1 MFVFCIVDIETC
13 GGRFEYKRS
22 RITEIC
28 IIVHDGLQVIETF
41 HSLINP
47 ECNINPYFINISG
60 ITNAMVAEA
69 PKFYEIADR
78 IIELT
83 QNRIFVAH
91 NAAFDFG
98 FIKAEFDALGYKFD
112 CDTLCT
118 VRLSRK
124 LLPGMHSY
132 SLGNL
137 CSSLGITIEHRHR
150 AHGDAQATVVLFE
163 RLLELKA
170 IDPLWKHKGLEAL
183 MHSASKKRIPKLI
196 ADLPEACGIYYFYNQ
211 HNEIIYIG
219 KSTNIRKRA
228 QSHALSDSIKSKRM
242 IQELYSVSYD
252 ITGSALIALLKENA
266 AIKQWQPKFNHTR
279 KHASFQYAI
288 DCIENEH
295 KPLQLKIEK
304 LHHCTNPLQVFK
316 SRGDALK
323 ALQHWVE
330 RYELCA
336 SYCGLS
342 QASSHCFEHY
352 LKRCR
357 GVCTGNEP
365 ITDYNLR
372 VKNALQRFQY
382 PHDNFIIFEKGRT
395 ADETGFIKILNRK
408 FQGYGFISTESQLY
422 EAHDFESYFE
432 SSVSIAEH
440 DLLITSYL
448 FQNKPRIKVLNT
460 NSITTPN

>member
-1 MFVFCIVDIETC
+1 MFCIVDIETC

-28 IIVHDGLQVIETF
+28 IIVHDGLQVVETF

-47 ECNINPYFINISG
+47 ECTINPYFINISG
-60 ITNAMVAEA
+60 ITNVMVAEA

-78 IIELT
+78 IVELT

-91 NAAFDFG
+91 NAGFDFG
-98 FIKAEFDALGYKFD
+98 FIKAEFDTLGYKFD

-124 LLPGMHSY
+124 LLPGMRSY

-137 CSSLGITIEHRHR
+137 CSSLGITIEHHHR
-150 AHGDAQATVVLFE
+150 ALYDAQATVVLFE

-183 MHSASKKRIPKLI
+183 MHTASKKRIPKLI

-252 ITGSALIALLKENA
+252 ITGSALIALLKENT
-266 AIKQWQPKFNHTR
+266 AIKQWQPKFNHIR
-279 KHASFQYAI
+279 KQTLFQFAI
-288 DCIENEH
+288 DCIETEDQ
-295 KPLQLKIEK
+295 PLQLKIQK
-304 LHHCTNPLQVFK
+304 LHHCTNPLHVFK

-323 ALQHWVE
+323 TLEHWVE
-330 RYELCA
+330 RFELCS

-342 QASSHCFEHY
+342 QVSSHCFEHAI
-352 LKRCR
+352 KRCR
-357 GVCTGNEP
+357 GVCTGAEP
-365 ITDYNLR
+365 IADYNFR
-372 VKNALQRFQY
+372 VQNALQRFRY

-408 FQGYGFISTESQLY
+408 FQGYGFIPSATHLY
-422 EAHDFESYFE
+422 EPRDFESYFE
-432 SSVSIAEH
+432 STDAIAEH
-440 DLLITSYL
+440 DLLITSYI
-448 FQNKPRIKVLNT
+448 FQNQPRMKVLNT
-460 NSITTPN
+460 ISITSLT